1 MKKLTTMSI
10 SLRITLGYLVMMLL
24 LAMSGFSSVF
34 NISKLASSLEFVSG
48 PALQASNGGID
59 TAFNI
64 QGEVLKTQQIFLKQ
78 LDHQQG
84 LKEIHE
90 LHRKGE
96 AGFEKVKASGLV
108 DEALLTKSEDQI
120 QTYTS
125 LRDKTL
131 TLYSEVEIEKRNL
144 AVLTDQVLE
153 SVIVAHEDTMIFMD
167 ESLNDRRAVEKYRD
181 IEQVLSE
188 IKTLI
193 LSRNYSLQQFFNG
206 DDTDKHLKIMKEEYS
221 LLFPSYERSLIML
234 RNQDMGQYADD
245 LEKNLGALFPLFDRV
260 VELHI
265 EFTRSQQ
272 TSFKTAQELLAN
284 LTLVK
289 AQGEDKIKEN
299 TDSVVSL
306 VVNAKGLIWAVVI
319 IGLIVG
325 VIAMFISFRT
335 VVKPVDTIAGNLDQ
349 IGNGDGSLNVKLKE
363 SGARELS
370 ILSKGFNVFVVRI
383 KNIVSGVS
391 DAVND
396 LCQQTDNLATISD
409 NTRSVIS
416 EQKQNTE
423 QMVEAIDRL
432 TVSTSE
438 IAESAAN
445 AATAARSA
453 DEFSENGKDEV
464 HAMINAIRKQVEQ
477 LNITSGVMEKLSKD
491 SQRIGEVLSVIDD
504 IAEQTNL
511 LALNAAIEAAR
522 AGEKGRGF
530 AVVAD
535 EVRTL
540 ASNTQQAT
548 TKIQDVISELQS
560 ASKDAVKTVA
570 NTLDIAEKGVS
581 QAERADEILKQIT
594 NSIRTINEVNM
605 QVAEATHQQVTI
617 TQTIKENIYSV
628 SEKANETSNSF
639 DDINS
644 SVETII
650 SVVDGLEGGVNQFK
664 LT

>member
-84 LKEIHE
+84 LKEIYE
-90 LHRKGE
+90 LHKKGE

-131 TLYSEVEIEKRNL
+131 TLYSELEIEKRNL

-245 LEKNLGALFPLFDRV
+245 LEKHLGALFPLFDRV

-540 ASNTQQAT
+540 ASNTQKAT